1 MSKSDKI
8 ICILMILCA
17 ILVLWVFVDSVVN
30 FVYPSHFYKRHP
42 EIELFIGQNVVS
54 AWANFAFFTHITI
67 LLWGIWALM
76 YAICKFC
83 NPNGKIFAFVAKD
96 TVVCFVFVNYLMTAV
111 LYTIFTLCSGDFT
124 FGLVPNMALGWHCFG
139 TNILSHYVIFAF
151 AVYILCTIPTS
162 QGNISRAMIFSGTML
177 AIYYTIVKLTGEFAY
192 NIRWFPYVI
201 FDAKS
206 FGALFGI
213 TNYAVSVAL
222 LVMVCVAILGL
233 YLWVYFR
240 LIKFKRKQMFR
251 AIY

>member
-17 ILVLWVFVDSVVN
+17 VLVFWVFVDSVAN

-54 AWANFAFFTHITI
+54 AWANFAFFTHITM

-76 YAICKFC
+76 FAICKLCKC
-83 NPNGKIFAFVAKD
+83 NNGIFEFLQND
-96 TVVCFVFVNYLMTAV
+96 TVMCFVFVNYLMTAV
-111 LYTIFTLCSGDFT
+111 LYTVFTLGSGDFT

-151 AVYILCTIPTS
+151 AVYIFYKLPTS
-162 QGNISRAMIFSGTML
+162 QGNISWAMIGSGTML
-177 AIYYTIVKLTGEFAY
+177 AVYYFVVKLTGEFAY

-222 LVMVCVAILGL
+222 LVVACVAVLGL
-233 YLWVYFR
+233 YLWAYKYF
-240 LIKFKRKQMFR
+240 IEFKRKQAKMTIF
-251 AIY
+251 